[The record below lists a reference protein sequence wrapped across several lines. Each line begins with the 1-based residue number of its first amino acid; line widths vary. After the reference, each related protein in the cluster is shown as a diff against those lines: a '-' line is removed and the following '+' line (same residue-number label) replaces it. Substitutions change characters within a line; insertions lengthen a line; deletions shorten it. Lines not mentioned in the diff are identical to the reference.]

1 MELIERDDFLN
12 LLQTKFE
19 SVSNGEGHCILLC
32 GEAGI
37 GKTSLLK
44 NFCREHKGKGKIY
57 QGICDALF
65 TPRPLAPVYDI
76 IWQMHRDSGED
87 SFDMTDR
94 AALFGY
100 ILHKLEEQ
108 EGTTL
113 VILEDIHCADEATFD
128 FIKFLA
134 RRIGRLSC
142 LFIVTYRDNE
152 IHAGHPLRNVLGQ
165 LPLDSFTKM
174 RLTSLSKAAVEEL
187 ALEKGYKGED
197 VYSISG
203 GNPFYV
209 NEILASYSIGIPDNI
224 KDSILSSYDRLD
236 ARTKHVWQILSI
248 LPTGCEVK
256 YLERLEPQYAA
267 AIHSGIELGILIPK
281 NGLLSFKHEL
291 FRRAVESSL
300 SPLVRMELNQRILDL
315 FTENFEQDNQ
325 LERIIHHAKNSNQN
339 DLVVKYAPL
348 AAKQAAGLGAHIEAS
363 KLYLSAIEYYQ
374 GNDKDTLIR
383 FYDSYA
389 YECYLT
395 NQIREAIIYTERSLQ
410 ILKEKND
417 IEKTGSCMRFL
428 SRLWWFNG
436 NSKKAESYANNA
448 IGVLSDQPDSKAKG
462 MAFSNMSQLKMLFDQ
477 RAECIAW
484 GERAIAIAK
493 KLHDDETLCHAL
505 NNVGTVRMRVHSSRQ
520 EGIGML
526 QQSLDIAL
534 RNSFHE
540 HGARAYTNLG
550 SNAVEMKDFLFGKK
564 VLEEGIKY
572 CEERD
577 LDSLAFYLAT
587 YKSRLN
593 LETGNWDEAYCTTSN
608 LIKNVDTPVIVRTG
622 ALVIVATIMMR
633 RGETDVM
640 PLLSEAREKAFAIGE
655 LQRILP
661 VITALLEYEWIS
673 EMQVIEQKDIDHVIK
688 MIEHTGN
695 IYENSEFAFWL
706 FKARKQTVILREFF
720 EGYRVANQKK
730 AKETA
735 ALWKQIGSPYNRSLA
750 LFEGDENNKRE
761 AISIIHKLEAR
772 AVYEKMKQQM
782 RASGIK
788 SIPRGIRKTTRTNPA
803 HLTERELEVL
813 QLLKE
818 SLQNK
823 EIANKLFISP
833 KTVDHHISS
842 ILFKL
847 DVNSRTKAV
856 KEAILL
862 EIIK

>member
-325 LERIIHHAKNSNQN
+325 LERIIHHAKN
-339 DLVVKYAPL
+339 
-348 AAKQAAGLGAHIEAS
+348 
-363 KLYLSAIEYYQ
+363 
-374 GNDKDTLIR
+374 
-383 FYDSYA
+383 
-389 YECYLT
+389 
-395 NQIREAIIYTERSLQ
+395 
-410 ILKEKND
+410 
-417 IEKTGSCMRFL
+417 
-428 SRLWWFNG
+428 
-436 NSKKAESYANNA
+436 
-448 IGVLSDQPDSKAKG
+448 
-462 MAFSNMSQLKMLFDQ
+462 
-477 RAECIAW
+477 
-484 GERAIAIAK
+484 
-493 KLHDDETLCHAL
+493 
-505 NNVGTVRMRVHSSRQ
+505 
-520 EGIGML
+520 
-526 QQSLDIAL
+526 
-534 RNSFHE
+534 
-540 HGARAYTNLG
+540 
-550 SNAVEMKDFLFGKK
+550 
-564 VLEEGIKY
+564 
-572 CEERD
+572 
-577 LDSLAFYLAT
+577 
-587 YKSRLN
+587 
-593 LETGNWDEAYCTTSN
+593 
-608 LIKNVDTPVIVRTG
+608 
-622 ALVIVATIMMR
+622 
-633 RGETDVM
+633 
-640 PLLSEAREKAFAIGE
+640 
-655 LQRILP
+655 
-661 VITALLEYEWIS
+661 
-673 EMQVIEQKDIDHVIK
+673 
-688 MIEHTGN
+688 
-695 IYENSEFAFWL
+695 
-706 FKARKQTVILREFF
+706 
-720 EGYRVANQKK
+720 
-730 AKETA
+730 
-735 ALWKQIGSPYNRSLA
+735 
-750 LFEGDENNKRE
+750 
-761 AISIIHKLEAR
+761 
-772 AVYEKMKQQM
+772 
-782 RASGIK
+782 
-788 SIPRGIRKTTRTNPA
+788 
-803 HLTERELEVL
+803 
-813 QLLKE
+813 
-818 SLQNK
+818 
-823 EIANKLFISP
+823 
-833 KTVDHHISS
+833 
-842 ILFKL
+842 
-847 DVNSRTKAV
+847 
-856 KEAILL
+856 
-862 EIIK
+862 

>member
-19 SVSNGEGHCILLC
+19 SVKNGEGHCVLLC

-44 NFCREHKGKGKIY
+44 GFCKENKGSCKIY

-76 IWQMHRDSGED
+76 VWQMRGRSGED

-94 AALFGY
+94 AALFGQ
-100 ILHKLEEQ
+100 ILHKLENQ
-108 EGTTL
+108 AGAAL
-113 VILEDIHCADEATFD
+113 VIIEDIHCADEATFD

-134 RRIGRLSC
+134 RRIGRLPC
-142 LFIVTYRDNE
+142 LFILTYRDNE
-152 IHAGHPLRNVLGQ
+152 IHSGHPLRNVLGQ

-174 RLTSLSKAAVEEL
+174 QLTPLSKAAVEKL
-187 ALEKGYKGED
+187 AREKGYKGED

-209 NEILASYSIGIPDNI
+209 NEILASYSIGIPENI

-236 ARTKHVWQILSI
+236 ERTKQVWQILSV
-248 LPTGCEVK
+248 LPTGCEIK
-256 YLERLEPQYAA
+256 YLERLEPLYAA
-267 AIHSGIELGILIPK
+267 AIHNCLELGILLSK
-281 NGLLSFKHEL
+281 DGLLSFKHEL
-291 FRRAVESSL
+291 FRRTIESSL
-300 SPLVRMELNQRILDL
+300 SPLVRMELNQRILDM

-339 DLVVKYAPL
+339 DLVVKYAPV
-348 AAKQAAGLGAHIEAS
+348 AAKQAAQLGAHIEAS

-395 NQIREAIIYTERSLQ
+395 NQLREAIIYTERSLQ
-410 ILKEKND
+410 LLKEKND

-448 IGVLSDQPDSKAKG
+448 IGVLSDQPDSRTKA
-462 MAFSNMSQLKMLFDQ
+462 MAFSNISQLKMIFDQ
-477 RAECIAW
+477 PAECIAW

-493 KLHDDETLCHAL
+493 ELHDEETLCHAL
-505 NNVGTVRMRVHSSRQ
+505 NNVGTIRMRIDSTRQ

-540 HGARAYTNLG
+540 HVARAYTNLG
-550 SNAVEMKDFLFGKK
+550 SNAVEMKDFSFGKA

-587 YKSRLN
+587 YISRLN
-593 LETGNWDEAYCTTSN
+593 LETGNWDEAYDTASN
-608 LIKNVDTPVIVRTG
+608 LIKNEDAPVIVRIG
-622 ALVIVATIMMR
+622 ALPIAATIMMR
-633 RGETDVM
+633 RGEADVI
-640 PLLSEAREKAFAIGE
+640 PLLSEAKEKAFAIGE
-655 LQRILP
+655 PQRILP

-673 EMQVIEQKDIDHVIK
+673 EMRIIEQKDIDHVIK
-688 MIEHTGN
+688 MVEHTGN

-706 FKARKQTVILREFF
+706 FKARKQTVILRDSF
-720 EGYRVANQKK
+720 EGYPVANSKK
-730 AKETA
+730 VKEA
-735 ALWKQIGSPYNRSLA
+735 AILWKQIGSPYNQSLV
-750 LFEGDENNKRE
+750 LFEGDEGNKRD
-761 AISIIHKLEAR
+761 AISIIHKLGAS
-772 AVYEKMKQQM
+772 AVYEKMKRHM

-788 SIPRGIRKTTRTNPA
+788 SIPRGIRKTTRANPA

-847 DVNSRTKAV
+847 DVNSRSKAV
-856 KEAILL
+856 KEAVQLD
-862 EIIK
+862 IIK